1 MSVQWGL
8 QKFKGDAQR
17 CYDEI
22 QSLGASYTPEMIV
35 NLARDESTEL
45 HKCFDWDNDTAAEK
59 WRKQQ
64 ARQICISLTI
74 TVERKPGVTQEYRVI
89 QHDRDE
95 RVYKPVVL
103 TVRNLEEYE
112 RLLKQ
117 AKAEMAAFRKRYQNI
132 KELSEVIEEIERVL
146 FE

>member
-1 MSVQWGL
+1 MSAQWSGY
-8 QKFKGDAQR
+8 KFKGNAQR
-17 CYDEI
+17 CYEEI
-22 QSLGASYTPEMIV
+22 QTLGASYTPEMIV
-35 NLARDESTEL
+35 DLARDESTEL
-45 HKCFDWDNDTAAEK
+45 HKCFDWDDDIAAEK

-64 ARQICISLTI
+64 ARLICISLTVE
-74 TVERKPGVTQEYRVI
+74 VERKPGVTQTYRVI

-95 RVYKPVVL
+95 QAYKPIVF
-103 TVRNLEEYE
+103 TTRNPDEYE

-117 AKAEMAAFRKRYQNI
+117 AKAEMAAFRKRYQSI

>member
-1 MSVQWGL
+1 MSTKWGFY
-8 QKFKGDAQR
+8 KFKGDAQR
-17 CYDEI
+17 CYEEI
-22 QSLGASYTPEMIV
+22 QTLGASYTPEMIV
-35 NLARDESTEL
+35 DLARDESTEL
-45 HKCFDWDNDTAAEK
+45 HKCFDWDNDIAAEK

-64 ARQICISLTI
+64 ARLICISLTVE
-74 TVERKPGVTQEYRVI
+74 VERKPGVTQEYRVI

-95 RVYKPVVL
+95 QAYKPVVFML
-103 TVRNLEEYE
+103 RQPEEYE

-117 AKAEMAAFRKRYQNI
+117 AKAEMAAFRKRYQSI